1 MCHTEEMIIRCGV
14 PSLVERAVPY
24 TETLERRQIG
34 QTERVTKGVIP
45 VCNDNLQ
52 QTVVVVKGKGS
63 VTRREGQLPQAH
75 FNPLSTVLKSDIK
88 AAFEPRAVLHDR
100 CQLVRICT

>member
-14 PSLVERAVPY
+14 PSLVERAVPHAK
-24 TETLERRQIG
+24 TLERRQIG

-45 VCNDNLQ
+45 VCNDNLP
-52 QTVVVVKGKGS
+52 QTVVVVKGKGN

-75 FNPLSTVLKSDIK
+75 FNPLNTVIKSDID

-100 CQLVRICT
+100 CQLVRICA